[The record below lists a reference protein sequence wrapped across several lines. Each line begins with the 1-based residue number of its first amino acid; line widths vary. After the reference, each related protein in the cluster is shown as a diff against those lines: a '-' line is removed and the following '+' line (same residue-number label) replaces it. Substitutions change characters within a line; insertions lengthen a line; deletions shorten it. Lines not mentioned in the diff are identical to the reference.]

1 MGYQMGICLNK
12 LKAVI
17 VFTPR
22 RVSQVFEVSGDRN
35 QICLDLQVHLSV
47 QVGLHYLMQ
56 THTL

>member
-1 MGYQMGICLNK
+1 MGICLNK